1 MTLQFVLIPLFVHVA
16 FVLLLLFENAGLL
29 RIGLK
34 GELAGRQPGLAV
46 LFYTLTLLAVLTRH
60 TDILFLLLS
69 WVFVAVQVVPV
80 LMRDSARESQLFVA
94 NLIVLA
100 IMWVVFMGEMLLAI

>member
-1 MTLQFVLIPLFVHVA
+1 VSLPFVLIPLFVHVA
-16 FVLLLLFENAGLL
+16 FVLLLLFDNAGLL
-29 RIGLK
+29 RVGLR
-34 GELAGRQPGLAV
+34 GELAGRQPVLAV

-80 LMRDSARESQLFVA
+80 LMRDNARESQLFVA
-94 NLIVLA
+94 SLIVLA
-100 IMWVVFMGEMLLAI
+100 IMWVVFMVEILLAI